1 MPAAQPFKKV
11 GSEKQSKLSKAAL
24 ELRNC
29 TKPGHNY
36 NFYLLE
42 IGLMSLNVY
51 TLKVILCMS
60 VHYLHAWCHW
70 GPKRVLD
77 PLEPELLNYCRKL
90 MCGC

>member
-51 TLKVILCMS
+51 TLKVTLCIVVFTCML
-60 VHYLHAWCHW
+60 VGALLTCLVPL
-70 GPKRVLD
+70 GP
-77 PLEPELLNYCRKL
+77 
-90 MCGC
+90 